1 MNDNDNTDV
10 QMRKYILGQLFK
22 AQFIKILVQIMFVEK
37 FLQSPSNFLTS
48 AREMLLRIFQND
60 L

>member
-37 FLQSPSNFLTS
+37 FLQSP
-48 AREMLLRIFQND
+48 
-60 L
+60 